1 MGSHTSWK
9 PFLGRHV
16 CGVVITCHVSVQ
28 VTKYINSIKSVL
40 LVIND
45 THSTLEI
52 ACFDLAS
59 LVAAFCNHRVLR
71 KLDTPGRIS
80 LAVRYHYTGK
90 IFCTGC

>member
-1 MGSHTSWK
+1 
-9 PFLGRHV
+9 
-16 CGVVITCHVSVQ
+16 
-28 VTKYINSIKSVL
+28 
-40 LVIND
+40 VIND

-59 LVAAFCNHRVLR
+59 LVVAFCNHRVLR